1 MTLVV
6 YLIVF
11 CLCAFQLSSAS
22 KGNPD
27 PMMLKGK
34 LARMRVM
41 ASTSAVKAKMYG
53 LNKAILA
60 PGMKRTLHI
69 REALVKS
76 AMDVR
81 SFNSVNVLVRKA
93 NAGQWFLSKQLP
105 LDEEQAD
112 LKGCILDG
120 GKRAAVAQHIL
131 DKSIFSSL
139 FGKGLGDPEFVL
151 ETRKR
156 EQEFATV
163 KSADI
168 EYGYQISSKFPVF
181 SLSKFSPKPLLEKV
195 PPLPQINI
203 AALLNQLV
211 KKKYS
216 PEFPADLI
224 QRMDQLIHVI
234 DTTPNPTL
242 LVTSD
247 GSGEL
252 GTFDRRDDVCLAAG
266 GAVILTP
273 TSRKSTTSGAAHRTG
288 SVTSTATNSIATQ
301 LQNSLFVRVNNLH
314 HLTAAPLQAE
324 LVPGLVGLILVA
336 RLLDRYTQLQLQPP
350 AQLRV
355 QVQSESYTF
364 LSDLRHCENQ
374 VDPREGKSS
383 HERNMLS
390 ATLLAQ
396 TLYAEPS
403 LCKEHVHQEE
413 DNSIESEEDL
423 DEKDVPEQQGG
434 VTAAHDVP
442 LSTYLATAPAGGD
455 DQPSRYT
462 NIVLLMFFVILHRYG
477 VCRNHVSHTLVV
489 RLILLHLSC
498 FIRFTL
504 TLSMLVLL

>member
-1 MTLVV
+1 MTAVV
-6 YLIVF
+6 YLLVLCF
-11 CLCAFQLSSAS
+11 CAFQLSSGS

-53 LNKAILA
+53 LNKAIMA

-81 SFNSVNVLVRKA
+81 TFNSVNVLVRKA
-93 NAGQWFLSKQLP
+93 NSGPWFIGKQLP
-105 LDEEQAD
+105 LDKEQAD

-131 DKSIFSSL
+131 DTSIFSSL
-139 FGKGLGDPEFVL
+139 FGKGMGDPEFVL

-156 EQEFATV
+156 EQDFASV

-168 EYGYQISSKFPVF
+168 EYGYQINSKFPVF
-181 SLSKFSPKPLLEKV
+181 SLSKFAPKALLEKV

-203 AALLNQLV
+203 GALLNQLV
-211 KKKYS
+211 KKNYR
-216 PEFPADLI
+216 PEYPVGLI
-224 QRMDQLIHVI
+224 QSIDHLIGVI
-234 DTTPNPTL
+234 DSTPNPTL

-252 GTFDRRDDVCLAAG
+252 GTFDRRDDVCLTAG
-266 GAVILTP
+266 GAVLLTP
-273 TSRKSTTSGAAHRTG
+273 ISRKTITSSAAH
-288 SVTSTATNSIATQ
+288 STSSATAMGANSAITQ

-314 HLTAAPLQAE
+314 HLTAAPLHAE

-336 RLLDRYTQLQLQPP
+336 LLFDRYKQLHLQPP

-355 QVQSESYTF
+355 QVQSDSYTL
-364 LSDLRHCENQ
+364 LSDLRHFENL
-374 VDPREGKSS
+374 VDPSEGKNS
-383 HERNMLS
+383 HERNMFT

-396 TLYAEPS
+396 TIYAAPS
-403 LCKEHVHQEE
+403 LHNKQAYQEE
-413 DNSIESEEDL
+413 VNDSFESEQDFDGKE
-423 DEKDVPEQQGG
+423 VPEQAGEAT
-434 VTAAHDVP
+434 VANDVP
-442 LSTYLATAPAGGD
+442 FSTHLASAPAAGE
-455 DQPSRYT
+455 DQPFRYSIT
-462 NIVLLMFFVILHRYG
+462 
-477 VCRNHVSHTLVV
+477 V
-489 RLILLHLSC
+489 RIYL
-498 FIRFTL
+498 
-504 TLSMLVLL
+504 

>member
-1 MTLVV
+1 MTVVV
-6 YLIVF
+6 YLLAL
-11 CLCAFQLSSAS
+11 CLCAFHLSRAS

-53 LNKAILA
+53 LNKAIMA

-81 SFNSVNVLVRKA
+81 TYNSVNVLVRKA
-93 NAGQWFLSKQLP
+93 NFGPWFIGKQLP
-105 LDEEQAD
+105 LDKEQAD

-131 DKSIFSSL
+131 DTSIFRSL

-156 EQEFATV
+156 EQDFANV

-168 EYGYQISSKFPVF
+168 EYGYQINSKFPVF
-181 SLSKFSPKPLLEKV
+181 SLSKFAPKALLEKV

-203 AALLNQLV
+203 GALLNQLV
-211 KKKYS
+211 KKKYR
-216 PEFPADLI
+216 PAYPPDLI
-224 QRMDQLIHVI
+224 QSIDHLIGVI
-234 DTTPNPTL
+234 DSTPNPTL

-252 GTFDRRDDVCLAAG
+252 GTFDRRGDVCLTAG
-266 GAVILTP
+266 GAVLLTP
-273 TSRKSTTSGAAHRTG
+273 ISRKAITSSALHSTSRA
-288 SVTSTATNSIATQ
+288 TAIEANSAVTQ

-324 LVPGLVGLILVA
+324 LVPGLVGLVLVA
-336 RLLDRYTQLQLQPP
+336 LLFERYKQLHLQPP

-355 QVQSESYTF
+355 QVQSDSYTL
-364 LSDLRHCENQ
+364 LSDLRHCENL
-374 VDPREGKSS
+374 VDPSEGKNS
-383 HERNMLS
+383 HERNMFT

-396 TLYAEPS
+396 TLYAVPS
-403 LCKEHVHQEE
+403 LHNEQVHQEE
-413 DNSIESEEDL
+413 DTDSSKSELESDGKEVPEPAGEATVVD
-423 DEKDVPEQQGG
+423 DVPF
-434 VTAAHDVP
+434 
-442 LSTYLATAPAGGD
+442 STHLASAPAAGEG
-455 DQPSRYT
+455 QPSSYSMHTVIFVGCHLCYT
-462 NIVLLMFFVILHRYG
+462 N
-477 VCRNHVSHTLVV
+477 
-489 RLILLHLSC
+489 
-498 FIRFTL
+498 
-504 TLSMLVLL
+504 